1 MQNTIMLNPQKI
13 CIIGSGL
20 TALTIAYLLSKF
32 KLRIDIV
39 EQVSNKK
46 KINPTKLALS
56 QNSLDQ
62 LCSFGLKNIQKK
74 SNIVNKIH
82 LHDSYS
88 SISLKN
94 DLEFSAPKKEALAYI
109 IDSNSLF
116 LDITEKI
123 KFLRN
128 INILRK
134 DILSINENNFFNEVT
149 FKNLTK
155 ENYSLIIFSSMNN
168 LSLLSKFKLRKVID
182 KSYKEKA
189 YVFNLFHKKIDNK
202 LARQFFLKDGPLA
215 FLPVSNSETSVIWSI
230 KNNSVNEKIVN
241 NKKDLL
247 KFFNIH
253 FKELFKEIILI
264 SKLQKY
270 NLNYNF
276 NKLIDSKRILLF
288 GDIANKIHPIA
299 GQGWNMTL
307 RNIFSLIKVIKHSQ
321 NLGFE
326 IGNDIFIKKYLNEVN
341 SNNFIFSSLID
352 GVRGIFDIK
361 NTTYASL
368 RKNVLANLNQ
378 NVFIKKNLI
387 DLANKGLFI

>member
-1 MQNTIMLNPQKI
+1 MLNSEKI

-74 SNIVNKIH
+74 SNVVNKIY

-94 DLEFSAPKKEALAYI
+94 ELEFSASKKEALAYI

-116 LDITEKI
+116 LDISKKV
-123 KFLRN
+123 KFLKN

-134 DILSINENNFFNEVT
+134 EILSIKENNFFNEVT
-149 FKNLTK
+149 FKNLNK
-155 ENYSLIIFSSMNN
+155 ENYNLIIFASMNN
-168 LSLLSKFKLRKVID
+168 LSLLSKFKLRKVVD
-182 KSYKEKA
+182 KSYNENA
-189 YVFNLFHKKIDNK
+189 YVFNLFHKKIENK
-202 LARQFFLKDGPLA
+202 SARQFFLKDGPLA

-230 KNNSVNEKIVN
+230 KKNSINEKIVN
-241 NKKDLL
+241 NKEDLSQ
-247 KFFNIH
+247 FFNVH
-253 FKELFKEIILI
+253 FKELFKEIISI
-264 SKLQKY
+264 SKTEKY
-270 NLNYNF
+270 NLNYSF
-276 NKLIDSKRILLF
+276 NKLIDSKRALLF

-299 GQGWNMTL
+299 GQGLNMTL
-307 RNIFSLIKVIKHSQ
+307 RNIFSLIKVIKRSE
-321 NLGFE
+321 NIGFE
-326 IGNDIFIKKYLNEVN
+326 IVNDIFIKKYLNEVN

-361 NTTYASL
+361 NTAYANL
-368 RKNVLANLNQ
+368 RKNVLINLNR
-378 NVFIKKNLI
+378 NTFIKKNLI
-387 DLANKGLFI
+387 DVANKGLFI